1 MTAKEQ
7 LLEIAEACSE
17 AAAEEILR
25 FLDERDAALAAGND
39 PPVFRPD
46 LSADAINRRLGLK
59 PVSADVFEQH
69 FGHLPTDDEG

>member
-7 LLEIAEACSE
+7 LLEIVDACSE
-17 AAAEEILR
+17 VAAEEILC
-25 FLDERDAALAAGND
+25 FLDERDAAIAAGND

-46 LSADAINRRLGLK
+46 LSAEAINRRLGLE
-59 PVSADVFEQH
+59 PVSAEVFEQH